1 MNLKQEWIDLLPAV
15 EDAKRVLARERQL
28 RSQLLANLFGVGGE
42 GTKRADGL
50 KAVLKLDRKVDEAA
64 YSAMRERLREA
75 GADVVVFK
83 PELSLRRYRAL
94 SDEQRHLLDGV
105 LIIKPAG
112 GTLVID
118 E

>member
-64 YSAMRERLREA
+64 YNAMREQLRCEA
-75 GADVVVFK
+75 ADVVVFK

-94 SDEQRHLLDGV
+94 SDERRNLVDQV